1 MEDIKY
7 EGLMGILSEIKKD
20 TGIIRADSKAKENQQ
35 VSQSVSKEEIDA
47 IVKDKVTT
55 VANYIELR
63 LKQHTENQT
72 KILTAAINGV
82 DKKIETLPVS
92 ANVSFPQPKKITF
105 FGFEF
110 LRTSVVIFSLSLAIF
125 WSLTANIKHMD
136 DYRALKI
143 QLYQQTEYILYL
155 EEAKEEQMKS
165 KKGK

>member
-20 TGIIRADSKAKENQQ
+20 TGVIRADSKTKENQQ

-63 LKQHTENQT
+63 LKQQTENQT
-72 KILTAAINGV
+72 KIIAAAINV
-82 DKKIETLPVS
+82 VNKKIETLPVS
-92 ANVSFPQPKKITF
+92 ANVSFPQAKKITS

-110 LRTSVVIFSLSLAIF
+110 LRTSVVIFSLSVAIF
-125 WSLTANIKHMD
+125 WSLTVNIKQMD
-136 DYRALKI
+136 NYRALKTK
-143 QLYQQTEYILYL
+143 LYQQTEYTMHL
-155 EEAKEEQMKS
+155 EKEKEEQAKS